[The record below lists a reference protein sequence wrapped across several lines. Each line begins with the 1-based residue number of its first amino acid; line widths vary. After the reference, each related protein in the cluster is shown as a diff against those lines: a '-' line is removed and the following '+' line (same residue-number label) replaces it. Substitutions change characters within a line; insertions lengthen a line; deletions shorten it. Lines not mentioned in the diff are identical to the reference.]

1 MDVNSEDTGRRPGE
15 KRMEIYCEDSQSQ
28 VSNDPQ
34 LERNESKTFRVVL
47 LTATMMAVEIL
58 AGLFTGSMALLAD
71 GWHMASHA
79 TALGI
84 ALLAYRLAR
93 RQDLNRKFTF
103 GAGKLIPL
111 GGYTSAVVL
120 AMIAFL
126 MAFESIQ
133 RLLHPVTVQ
142 FNQAIGV
149 ACAGLLVNVV
159 SALLLSEDHS
169 HGHEEEEHSLGQGED
184 HGHPQ
189 EHQNHNG
196 HGHGHVHD
204 LNLRSAFIHVVADA
218 FTSVLA
224 ITALVSGKLLNQ
236 PRLDAAMGIIGSGVI
251 LSWAYQLVRQTG
263 WELLDGHSKR
273 VDLGRLRSAV
283 EKDGAQLVDLHV
295 WRIAP
300 KAVACELV
308 VAASHPKGPNHYRDL
323 LKKEFQIQHVI
334 VEETP
339 QS

>member
-1 MDVNSEDTGRRPGE
+1 MDL
-15 KRMEIYCEDSQSQ
+15 YCEDSQSQ
-28 VSNDPQ
+28 VSDDP
-34 LERNESKTFRVVL
+34 LLKRNESKTFRVVL
-47 LTATMMAVEIL
+47 LTSTMMAVEIL
-58 AGLFTGSMALLAD
+58 AGFFTGSMALLAD

-84 ALLAYRLAR
+84 ALIAYRLAR
-93 RQDLNRKFTF
+93 HPSLNRRFSF

-126 MAFESIQ
+126 MAFESVQ
-133 RLLHPVTVQ
+133 RLLHPIAVQ
-142 FNQAIGV
+142 FNQAIAV
-149 ACAGLLVNVV
+149 ACAGLVVNVV
-159 SALLLSEDHS
+159 SALLLNEDHDHAE
-169 HGHEEEEHSLGQGED
+169 HGEEGHVQSQGQA
-184 HGHPQ
+184 
-189 EHQNHNG
+189 
-196 HGHGHVHD
+196 HGHVHD

-224 ITALVSGKLLNQ
+224 ITALVSGKLLHQ
-236 PRLDAAMGIIGSGVI
+236 PRLDAVMGIIGAGVI

-273 VDLGRLRSAV
+273 INLERLSATV
-283 EKDGAQLVDLHV
+283 EKDGARLVDLHV

-308 VAASHPKGPNHYRDL
+308 VAASNPKGSKHYRDL

-334 VEETP
+334 VEERP
-339 QS
+339 YV

>member
-1 MDVNSEDTGRRPGE
+1 V
-15 KRMEIYCEDSQSQ
+15 EIYCEDSQSQ
-28 VSNDPQ
+28 ISNDP
-34 LERNESKTFRVVL
+34 LLKRNESKTFRVVL
-47 LTATMMAVEIL
+47 LTSTMMVVEIL
-58 AGLFTGSMALLAD
+58 AGFFTGSMALLAD

-84 ALLAYRLAR
+84 ALIAYRLAR
-93 RQDLNRKFTF
+93 RPGLNRKFTF

-133 RLLHPVTVQ
+133 RLLHPISVQ

-149 ACAGLLVNVV
+149 ACAGLAVNVM

-169 HGHEEEEHSLGQGED
+169 HEDEED
-184 HGHPQ
+184 HGHS
-189 EHQNHNG
+189 
-196 HGHGHVHD
+196 HGHVHD

-273 VDLGRLRSAV
+273 VDLEKLRSTI
-283 EKDGAQLVDLHV
+283 ERDGTRLVDLHV

-308 VAASHPKGPNHYRDL
+308 LTTSNPKGSKHYRDL
-323 LKKEFQIQHVI
+323 LKKEFQIQHTI
-334 VEETP
+334 IEEI
-339 QS
+339 SNA

>member
-1 MDVNSEDTGRRPGE
+1 MDF
-15 KRMEIYCEDSQSQ
+15 YCEDSQSQ
-28 VSNDPQ
+28 VSDDP
-34 LERNESKTFRVVL
+34 LLKRNEAKTFRVVL
-47 LTATMMAVEIL
+47 LTSTMMAVEIL
-58 AGLFTGSMALLAD
+58 AGLLTGSMALLAD

-93 RQDLNRKFTF
+93 HPELNRKFTF

-133 RLLHPVTVQ
+133 RLLHPVEVR

-149 ACAGLLVNVV
+149 ACAGLLVNVL

-169 HGHEEEEHSLGQGED
+169 HGEENHHHDHEHHDDHEHDHPHD
-184 HGHPQ
+184 HGH
-189 EHQNHNG
+189 G
-196 HGHGHVHD
+196 HSHDHTPGHVHD

-224 ITALVSGKLLNQ
+224 ITALVSGKLLHQ
-236 PRLDAAMGIIGSGVI
+236 PRLDAVMGIIGAGVI

-273 VDLGRLRSAV
+273 VDMERLRSEV
-283 EKDGAQLVDLHV
+283 EKDGARLVDLHV

-308 VAASHPKGPNHYRDL
+308 VAASNPKGSRHYRDL

-334 VEETP
+334 VEEN
-339 QS
+339 SGI

>member
-1 MDVNSEDTGRRPGE
+1 
-15 KRMEIYCEDSQSQ
+15 
-28 VSNDPQ
+28 
-34 LERNESKTFRVVL
+34 
-47 LTATMMAVEIL
+47 
-58 AGLFTGSMALLAD
+58 
-71 GWHMASHA
+71 MASHA

-93 RQDLNRKFTF
+93 HPSLNRRFTF

-126 MAFESIQ
+126 MAFESVQ
-133 RLLHPVTVQ
+133 RLFHPVAVQ
-142 FNQAIGV
+142 FDQAIGV
-149 ACAGLLVNVV
+149 ACAGLIVNVV

-169 HGHEEEEHSLGQGED
+169 HEENGHPDHD
-184 HGHPQ
+184 HGHF
-189 EHQNHNG
+189 HSD
-196 HGHGHVHD
+196 GHVHD

-224 ITALVSGKLLNQ
+224 ITALVSGKLLHQ
-236 PRLDAAMGIIGSGVI
+236 PRLDAMMGIIGAGVI

-273 VDLGRLRSAV
+273 VDLEGLRSAV
-283 EKDGAQLVDLHV
+283 EKDGARLLDLHV

-308 VAASHPKGPNHYRDL
+308 VAAHHPKGSRHYRDL
-323 LKKEFQIQHVI
+323 LNKEFNIQHSI
-334 VEETP
+334 IEENEIT
-339 QS
+339 

>member
-1 MDVNSEDTGRRPGE
+1 MMESDKMKLYCKESQTSVLEDPLL
-15 KRMEIYCEDSQSQ
+15 K
-28 VSNDPQ
+28 
-34 LERNESKTFRVVL
+34 RNESKTLRVVV
-47 LTATMMAVEIL
+47 LTSTMMVTEIL

-84 ALLAYRLAR
+84 ALIAYRLAR
-93 RQDLNRKFTF
+93 RPSLNRKFSF

-111 GGYTSAVVL
+111 GGFTSAVVL

-133 RLLHPVTVQ
+133 RLLHPIAVQ

-149 ACAGLLVNVV
+149 ACAGLVVNVV
-159 SALLLSEDHS
+159 SALLLNEDHD
-169 HGHEEEEHSLGQGED
+169 HEEEDHDHAQA
-184 HGHPQ
+184 HGHP
-189 EHQNHNG
+189 HH
-196 HGHGHVHD
+196 HVHGHVHD

-224 ITALVSGKLLNQ
+224 ITALVSGKLLHQ
-236 PRLDAAMGIIGSGVI
+236 PRLDAVMGIIGSGVI
-251 LSWAYQLVRQTG
+251 LSWAYQLIRQTG

-273 VDLGRLRSAV
+273 VDLELLRSAV
-283 EKDGAQLVDLHV
+283 ERDGARLVDLHV

-308 VAASHPKGPNHYRDL
+308 LATSNPKGANHYREL
-323 LKKEFQIQHVI
+323 LKNEFQIQHVI
-334 VEETP
+334 IEENQDP
-339 QS
+339 